1 MISNRVAA
9 IGPGYGEDRRA
20 LTPGRRG
27 SRGPTVGRPY
37 APGVPELRRDQLTG
51 EVVLLAPG
59 RAARPH
65 TVRGAVPGSNEA
77 RRCPFC
83 PGHEADTP
91 PEVAR
96 VGAGPPDGPGWRVRA
111 FPNLYPIV
119 GGTEGRSGATG
130 DHEVVV
136 LSPDHLRDL
145 GGLDDDQTIDVF
157 GVLRD
162 RSRAHAQA
170 GHAYVQIAVN
180 RGREAGASIEHPH
193 AQVLAL
199 DFVPPAVEA
208 AVSRFQ
214 AVGTDLVA
222 DDQVRAEADGGLVLR
237 RGEAGAWCG
246 PSSAAPYE
254 VRVAAR
260 GGGARYA
267 AAPDAA
273 LIDTALAVRDCVR
286 RLNHLL
292 DAPPYNVVVHDGPR
306 GGDERYHWWV
316 TVLPRLSVPAG
327 FELGTGVL
335 VETVDP
341 RDAAEQLRAVA
352 TP

>member
-1 MISNRVAA
+1 M
-9 IGPGYGEDRRA
+9 PTRA
-20 LTPGRRG
+20 DARCHAG
-27 SRGPTVGRPY
+27 RGPTIGRPY
-37 APGVPELRRDQLTG
+37 APQVPELRRDRLTG

-59 RAARPH
+59 RAARPQ
-65 TVRGAVPGSNEA
+65 TVRGATPGPSHA
-77 RRCPFC
+77 PRCPFC
-83 PGHEADTP
+83 PGHESDTP
-91 PEVAR
+91 PEVTR
-96 VGAGPPDGPGWRVRA
+96 VGDGPTDGPGWRVRV

-119 GGTEGRSGATG
+119 GSAEARLGATG

-136 LSPDHLRDL
+136 LSPDHLRDF

-162 RSRAHAQA
+162 RSGAHAHA
-170 GHAYVQIAVN
+170 GRAYVQIAVN
-180 RGREAGASIEHPH
+180 HGREAGASIEHPH

-208 AVSRFQ
+208 AVSRFR
-214 AVGTDLVA
+214 AAGTDLVA
-222 DDQVRAEADGGLVLR
+222 DDQVRAEADGGLVLQ
-237 RGEAGAWCG
+237 RGETSAWCSPG
-246 PSSAAPYE
+246 SAAPYE

-260 GGGARYA
+260 GGATRFA
-267 AAPDAA
+267 AAPDHE
-273 LIDTALAVRDCVR
+273 LVDTALAVRDCVR
-286 RLNHLL
+286 RLNRLL
-292 DAPPYNVVVHDGPR
+292 DGAPYNVVVHDAPTD
-306 GGDERYHWWV
+306 GDERYHWWV

-341 RDAAEQLRAVA
+341 RDAAEQLRAVT

>member
-1 MISNRVAA
+1 MPTRADA
-9 IGPGYGEDRRA
+9 GEARR
-20 LTPGRRG
+20 
-27 SRGPTVGRPY
+27 SRSDVGRPY
-37 APGVPELRRDQLTG
+37 APGVPELRRDRLTG

-65 TVRGAVPGSNEA
+65 TVRGTPERSTEA
-77 RRCPFC
+77 PRCPFC
-83 PGHEADTP
+83 PGHESDTP

-96 VGAGPPDGPGWRVRA
+96 VGDGPTDGPGWRVRA

-119 GGTEGRSGATG
+119 GGAEARDGATG

-145 GGLDDDQTIDVF
+145 GALDDDQTIDVF

-162 RSRAHAQA
+162 RSGAHIQA

-180 RGREAGASIEHPH
+180 HGRAAGASIEHPH

-208 AVSRFQ
+208 AVTRFR
-214 AVGTDLVA
+214 AAGTDLIA
-222 DDQVRAEADGGLVLR
+222 DDQVRAEADGGLVLQ
-237 RGEAGAWCG
+237 RGETGAWCSPG
-246 PSSAAPYE
+246 SAAPYE
-254 VRVAAR
+254 IRVATR
-260 GGGARYA
+260 GGGTQFA
-267 AAPDAA
+267 AAPDHELA
-273 LIDTALAVRDCVR
+273 DTALAVRDCVR
-286 RLNHLL
+286 RLNRLL
-292 DAPPYNVVVHDGPR
+292 DGPPYNVVVHDAPT
-306 GGDERYHWWV
+306 GGGGEHYHWWV

-327 FELGTGVL
+327 FELGTGLL

>member
-1 MISNRVAA
+1 
-9 IGPGYGEDRRA
+9 
-20 LTPGRRG
+20 
-27 SRGPTVGRPY
+27 
-37 APGVPELRRDQLTG
+37 VPELRRDPLTG

-65 TVRGAVPGSNEA
+65 TVGTAAGSTPA

-83 PGHEADTP
+83 PGHESDTP

-119 GGTEGRSGATG
+119 GGAKAHDGATG
-130 DHEVVV
+130 EHEVVV
-136 LSPDHLRDL
+136 LSPDHRRDL
-145 GGLDDDQTIDVF
+145 GGLDDDQTIAVF

-170 GHAYVQIAVN
+170 GHAYVQVAVN
-180 RGREAGASIEHPH
+180 HRREAGASIEHPH

-199 DFVPPAVEA
+199 DFVPPLVEA
-208 AVSRFQ
+208 ALSRFE
-214 AVGTDLVA
+214 AAGTDLVV
-222 DDQVRAEADGGLVLR
+222 DDRTRAEADGGLVLR
-237 RGEAGAWCG
+237 RGEADAWCS
-246 PSSAAPYE
+246 PAAAAPYE

-260 GGGARYA
+260 DTGARFA
-267 AAPDAA
+267 EARDDELAE
-273 LIDTALAVRDCVR
+273 TALVVRDCVR
-286 RLNHLL
+286 RLDVVLGG
-292 DAPPYNVVVHDGPR
+292 PPYNVVVHDAPA
-306 GGDERYHWWV
+306 GGGEGYHWWL

-327 FELGTGVL
+327 FELGTGVF

-341 RDAAEQLRAVA
+341 RDAAEQLRAVT